1 MKLPSLW
8 PVVCF
13 AGGILLSGKLPAHL
27 HLEPRFSLLV
37 VAFLLLTGFVALYKD
52 WVLTAG
58 IAATIAW
65 LSLGYVAVSLERM
78 SVPANLASSLVES
91 GKLDSSVAL
100 RWRGRLRADPLAL
113 PWGARYE
120 INLEEVEAAT
130 GVVPVRGGLRVTS
143 YAEKPNAAASPLA
156 RAGDRVEVLVR
167 ALPVR
172 NFGNPGSFDDRRTL
186 AFQGIHLQGTLR
198 DDQLLTILGRPR
210 LTISERL
217 ARMRGLLLR
226 SINGLFVSHPDRA
239 ALARAMLLGDRS
251 FVEHDR
257 VVEFQQTG
265 VYHVLVLAGLHV
277 GALTAFFIWAGRR
290 LRLALISRT
299 VLTLIALAVY
309 VGIVEDRPPIL
320 RAALMAALYLSAR
333 LLYRRMDLLNVA
345 ALSALGILAAR
356 PAEITDPSF
365 LLSFSAVGIIGAL
378 AAPWIAHTSE
388 PYQQGLEHLMDIRR
402 DVSHIPRVIQFRIEL
417 RAAAAWIAARLPRSV
432 APFGQSL
439 LVLPLRGGLY
449 LWELIVISAILQLG
463 MLPPLAYYFHRV
475 TLAGPL
481 ANIPGVFLT
490 GLIVPLGLLMLAS
503 SLASS
508 ALAVWLAKLLGIL
521 LALLA
526 RSVEWFAGWRGASY
540 RIPEPPLNLI
550 AAFAAIAVVLSVTI
564 RSRRLVWQWVATTAL
579 LAAATLIAT
588 HPFAPNLSAGN
599 LEVTVLDVG
608 QGDSLFVTFPGGH
621 TMLVDAGGAL
631 GSFHADGMRSGLD
644 IGEDVVSPY
653 LWSRG
658 LKQIEVV
665 ALTHAHQDHLGGLPA
680 VLENFRVQELWVGRD
695 IGSTAYREVLAIA
708 HQRGVHVIHT
718 KQGDTFTRGVVSGA
732 ILWPEDLTENQTAKN
747 DDSLVMRLTDGTQ
760 SILLPGDIERPSER
774 VILAENEAVGA
785 NFLKVAHHGSK
796 TSTIEPFLSSSHPA
810 FAAISAGRDNSF
822 GHPSPEVVE
831 RLEAAGVR
839 VYRTD
844 RDGAITATTDGQ
856 TLTLSTFLHANPQN
870 GTAFS
875 AATASGAKGSPSPP
889 QAR

>member
-13 AGGILLSGKLPAHL
+13 AGGILLSGKLTAHFFL
-27 HLEPRFSLLV
+27 APRV
-37 VAFLLLTGFVALYKD
+37 FLLAAACLLLAGFILLSRR
-52 WVLTAG
+52 WLLPAG
-58 IAATIAW
+58 LAATVAW
-65 LSLGYVAVSLERM
+65 LCLGCAAAGLERI

-100 RWRGRLRADPLAL
+100 RWRGRLRVDPVAL
-113 PWGARYE
+113 PWGTRYA
-120 INLEEVEAAT
+120 INLDEVESAA
-130 GVVPVRGGLRVTS
+130 GAVPVSGGLRVTS
-143 YAEKPNAAASPLA
+143 YAGEPNAAAHPLA
-156 RAGDRVEVLVR
+156 RAGDRAEVLAC
-167 ALPVR
+167 ALPVH
-172 NFGNPGSFDDRRTL
+172 NFGNPGSFDDRGYL
-186 AFQGIHLQGTLR
+186 ALQGIHLLGTLR
-198 DDQLLTILGRPR
+198 NDQLLTILGHPR

-217 ARMRGLLLR
+217 ARERGRLL
-226 SINGLFVSHPDRA
+226 SIINDLFVSRPGEA

-257 VVEFQQTG
+257 VVEYQRTG

-290 LRLALISRT
+290 LHLGLISRT
-299 VLTLIALAVY
+299 LLTLSILVAY

-320 RAALMAALYLSAR
+320 RAALMAAFYLSGR

-345 ALSALGILAAR
+345 ALSALAILAVR
-356 PAEITDPSF
+356 PSEINDASF
-365 LLSFSAVGIIGAL
+365 LLSFSAAGIIGAL
-378 AAPWIAHTSE
+378 AVPWIAHTSD
-388 PYQQGLEHLMDIRR
+388 PYLRGLEYLTDVSC
-402 DVSHIPRVIQFRIEL
+402 DVSHMPRVIQFRIEA
-417 RAAAAWIAARLPRSV
+417 RAAAAWVTARLPRPA
-432 APFGQSL
+432 APFGLHL
-439 LVLPLRGGLY
+439 LVVPLRTGLY
-449 LWELIVISAILQLG
+449 LWELMIISTILQLG

-475 TLAGPL
+475 MLAGPL
-481 ANIPGVFLT
+481 ANILAVLLT
-490 GLIVPLGLLMLAS
+490 GLIVPLGLFTLAA
-503 SLASS
+503 SLASHT
-508 ALAVWLAKLLGIL
+508 LAAWLAKLLGL
-521 LALLA
+521 FLAVLDT
-526 RSVEWFAGWRGASY
+526 SVQWFARWQGASY
-540 RIPEPPLNLI
+540 RIPEPPLILI
-550 AAFAAIAVVLSVTI
+550 AAFAAIAVLLSVAI
-564 RSRRLVWQWVATTAL
+564 RSLRRGWQWVATLNL

-588 HPFAPNLSAGN
+588 HPFAPNLKSKN

-608 QGDSLFVTFPGGH
+608 QGDSLFVAFPGGR
-621 TMLVDAGGAL
+621 TMLVDAGGTL
-631 GSFHADGMRSGLD
+631 GSFHAGGMRSGLD

-695 IGSTAYREVLAIA
+695 IGSAAYQQVFAIA
-708 HQRGVHVIHT
+708 RQRGIRVIHM
-718 KQGDTFTRGVVSGA
+718 KQGDSFARENVSGS
-732 ILWPEDLTENQTAKN
+732 ILWPEDLTENRTAKN
-747 DDSLVMRLTDGTQ
+747 DDSLVMRLTDDSQ

-774 VILAENEAVGA
+774 TILAENEVVGA

-810 FAAISAGRDNSF
+810 FAAISVGRENGF
-822 GHPSPEVVE
+822 GHPSPEVLE

-856 TLTLSTFLHANPQN
+856 TLTVSTFLNAIQ
-870 GTAFS
+870 
-875 AATASGAKGSPSPP
+875 
-889 QAR
+889 

>member
-13 AGGILLSGKLPAHL
+13 AGGILLFAKFAAHL
-27 HLEPRFSLLV
+27 HLTPRFFLLAAASLL
-37 VAFLLLTGFVALYKD
+37 LSGFVLLHRNWLVPAF
-52 WVLTAG
+52 
-58 IAATIAW
+58 IAAAAAW
-65 LSLGYVAVSLERM
+65 LCLGCAAAGLERI
-78 SVPANLASSLVES
+78 SIPSNLASSLIES

-113 PWGARYE
+113 PWGTRYE
-120 INLEEVEAAT
+120 INLEAVESAT
-130 GVVPVRGGLRVTS
+130 GVMPLSGGLRVTS
-143 YAEKPNAAASPLA
+143 YSEEPNAAASPLA
-156 RAGDRVEVLVR
+156 RAGDRVEVLAR

-172 NFGNPGSFDDRRTL
+172 NFGNPGSFDERGYL
-186 AFQGIHLQGTLR
+186 ALQGIHVQGALR
-198 DDQLLTILGRPR
+198 DDRLLTILDHPR
-210 LTISERL
+210 LTISDRL
-217 ARMRGLLLR
+217 ARTRGRLLR
-226 SINGLFVSHPDRA
+226 SINDIFVSRPDQA

-290 LRLALISRT
+290 LRLALIPRT
-299 VLTLIALAVY
+299 LLTLFVLAVY

-345 ALSALGILAAR
+345 ALSALGILAVR
-356 PAEITDPSF
+356 PSEINDASL

-378 AAPWIAHTSE
+378 AVPWIAHTSE
-388 PYQQGLEHLMDIRR
+388 PYLRGLEHLADVSR
-402 DVSHIPRVIQFRIEL
+402 DVSHMPRVIQFRIEL
-417 RAAAAWIAARLPRSV
+417 RAAIAWIAARLPQPA
-432 APFGQSL
+432 APFGRSL
-439 LVLPLRGGLY
+439 FVVPLRAGLY
-449 LWELIVISAILQLG
+449 LWELMVISAILQLG

-481 ANIPGVFLT
+481 ANIPAVLLT
-490 GLIVPLGLLMLAS
+490 GLIVPLGLFTLAA
-503 SLASS
+503 SLVSH
-508 ALAVWLAKLLGIL
+508 ALAIWLAKLMGFL
-521 LALLA
+521 LAMLDK
-526 RSVEWFAGWRGASY
+526 SVGWFATWHGASY
-540 RIPEPPLNLI
+540 RIPEPPLILI
-550 AAFAAIAVVLSVTI
+550 AAFAAIAVGLSGAI
-564 RSRRLVWQWVATTAL
+564 RSRRRVWQWFATMAL
-579 LAAATLIAT
+579 FLTATLIAT
-588 HPFAPNLSAGN
+588 HPFAPNLNAKN

-608 QGDSLFVTFPGGH
+608 QGDSLFVSFPGGR

-631 GSFHADGMRSGLD
+631 GSFHAGGMRSGLD

-658 LKQIEVV
+658 LMQIEVV
-665 ALTHAHQDHLGGLPA
+665 ALTHAHQDHIGGLPA

-695 IGSTAYREVLAIA
+695 IEIAPYQQVLAIA
-708 HQRGVHVIHT
+708 RQRGVRITHM
-718 KQGDTFTRGVVSGA
+718 KAGDAFVRGVVSGS
-732 ILWPEDLTENQTAKN
+732 ILWPEEVTEHQTAQN
-747 DDSLVMRLTDGTQ
+747 DDSLVMRLTDGSQ
-760 SILLPGDIERPSER
+760 SMLLSGDIERPSER
-774 VILAENEAVGA
+774 KILAENETVDAS
-785 NFLKVAHHGSK
+785 FLKVAHHGSK
-796 TSTIEPFLSSSHPA
+796 TSTIEPFLSTSHPA

-856 TLTLSTFLHANPQN
+856 TMAVSTFLHASQ
-870 GTAFS
+870 
-875 AATASGAKGSPSPP
+875 
-889 QAR
+889 

>member
-8 PVVCF
+8 PVACF
-13 AGGILLSGKLPAHL
+13 AGGILLSGKLAAHL
-27 HLEPRFSLLV
+27 YLTPRLFLLAAASLL
-37 VAFLLLTGFVALYKD
+37 LSGFVLVYKN
-52 WVLTAG
+52 WLLPAG
-58 IAATIAW
+58 IAATVAW
-65 LSLGYVAVSLERM
+65 LCLGYAAAGLERI
-78 SVPANLASSLVES
+78 SVPANLASSLLET
-91 GKLDSSVAL
+91 GKLDSSAPL

-113 PWGARYE
+113 PWGTRYV
-120 INLEEVEAAT
+120 INLDEVESAA
-130 GVVPVRGGLRVTS
+130 GIAPVSGGLRVTS
-143 YAEKPNAAASPLA
+143 YSEEASAAASPRA
-156 RAGDRVEVLVR
+156 RAGDRVEVLAR

-172 NFGNPGSFDDRRTL
+172 NFGNPGSFDERGTL
-186 AFQGIHLQGTLR
+186 ALQGIHLQGTLR
-198 DDQLLTILGRPR
+198 NDQLLTVLEHPR
-210 LTISERL
+210 LTLSERL
-217 ARMRGLLLR
+217 ARARAHLLR
-226 SINGLFVSHPDRA
+226 SLNSLFVSRPDEA

-290 LRLALISRT
+290 LHLALISRT
-299 VLTLIALAVY
+299 LLTLFVLAAY

-345 ALSALGILAAR
+345 ALSALGILAVR
-356 PAEITDPSF
+356 PSGITDASF

-378 AAPWIAHTSE
+378 AVPWIAHTSE
-388 PYQQGLEHLMDIRR
+388 PYLQGLEHLTDISR
-402 DVSHIPRVIQFRIEL
+402 DVSHIPRVIQLRIDL
-417 RAAAAWIAARLPRSV
+417 RAASAWAAARLPTR
-432 APFGQSL
+432 AAHLGQRL
-439 LVLPLRGGLY
+439 LVVPLRTGLY

-463 MLPPLAYYFHRV
+463 MLAPLAYYFHRV

-481 ANIPGVFLT
+481 ANIPAVLLT
-490 GLIVPLGLLMLAS
+490 GLIVPLGLFTLA
-503 SLASS
+503 ASIVS
-508 ALAVWLAKLLGIL
+508 HALALWLAKVLGIF
-521 LALLA
+521 LAMLDA
-526 RSVEWFAGWRGASY
+526 FVSWFAGWRGTSY
-540 RIPEPPLNLI
+540 RIPGPPLILI
-550 AAFAAIAVVLSVTI
+550 AAFAVIVVVLSAAI
-564 RSRRLVWQWVATTAL
+564 RSRRPTWQWVATIIL
-579 LAAATLIAT
+579 LATAALIAT
-588 HPFAPNLSAGN
+588 HPFAPNLNAKN

-608 QGDSLFVTFPGGH
+608 QGDSLFVTFPGGR

-631 GSFHADGMRSGLD
+631 GSFHAGGMRSGLD

-665 ALTHAHQDHLGGLPA
+665 ALTHAHQDHIGGLPA

-695 IGSTAYREVLAIA
+695 IETAIFQQVLAIA
-708 HQRGVHVIHT
+708 RQRGVRVIHM
-718 KQGDTFTRGVVSGA
+718 KEGDSFDRGTVSGN
-732 ILWPEDLTENQTAKN
+732 ILWPEDIAENQTAKN
-747 DDSLVMRLTDGTQ
+747 DDSLVMRLTDGSQ

-774 VILAENEAVGA
+774 RILAENEAVGA

-831 RLEAAGVR
+831 RLQAAGVR

-856 TLTLSTFLHANPQN
+856 SLTVSTFLHA
-870 GTAFS
+870 
-875 AATASGAKGSPSPP
+875 SP
-889 QAR
+889 